1 MRRTLLHL
9 LLCSCAC
16 APAAAESLFAAETLA
31 DGTLYADEVARKI
44 GDLITIRVV
53 ERISIADG
61 KETETSR
68 ENSAGLSVNAVAG
81 LDNPQFNDSGSN
93 RNALPGVDLESKKE
107 FTGEGSFDQSTSFE
121 VTLTGRVVDV
131 LDNGNLVVEARRS
144 IAHDTDLK
152 TVTLTGI
159 CRRTD
164 IDADNTVPSNKL
176 HNFQV
181 AIEGEGPLSR
191 AQQEGWLG
199 RLMDVIWPF

>member
-1 MRRTLLHL
+1 RVCASL
-9 LLCSCAC
+9 LLLSCSV
-16 APAAAESLFAAETLA
+16 APLAAQSLFTAETLA

-53 ERISIADG
+53 ERIAIADEKG
-61 KETETSR
+61 TETSR
-68 ENSAGLSVNAVAG
+68 DNSASLSVNAVAG
-81 LDNPQFNDSGSN
+81 LNNSTVSSGGQN
-93 RNALPGVDLESKKE
+93 RNALPGFNLESSKE
-107 FTGEGSFDQSTSFE
+107 FKGEGSFDQTTSFE
-121 VTLTGRVVDV
+121 VTLTGRVIDV
-131 LDNGNLVVEARRS
+131 LENGNLVIEARRA
-144 IAHDTDLK
+144 IEHETDSK

-164 IDADNTVPSNKL
+164 IDSTNTVVSSKL

-199 RLMDVIWPF
+199 RLMDIIWPF